1 MLTLTMVASNAKILL
16 GILLG
21 LDGKNEVIGDDL
33 SIQLSIF
40 PILQVF
46 SFVLPDLLV
55 PGLSL
60 KLHVPK
66 ENVISAE
73 NTILILLNLTVPI
86 LKDSWEYITASP
98 MEVN

>member
-1 MLTLTMVASNAKILL
+1 MVASNAKILL

-21 LDGKNEVIGDDL
+21 LEGKNEVMGDDL
-33 SIQLSIF
+33 SIQLSVF

-46 SFVLPDLLV
+46 SFVLPYVLV

-73 NTILILLNLTVPI
+73 NTILTLLNLTVPI
-86 LKDSWEYITASP
+86 LKDSWEYVTASP
-98 MEVN
+98 TEVN

>member
-1 MLTLTMVASNAKILL
+1 MVASNAKILL

-21 LDGKNEVIGDDL
+21 LEGKNEVMGDDL
-33 SIQLSIF
+33 SIQLSVF

-46 SFVLPDLLV
+46 SFVLPDVLV

-73 NTILILLNLTVPI
+73 NTILTLLNLTVPI
-86 LKDSWEYITASP
+86 LKDSWEYVTASP
-98 MEVN
+98 TEVN

>member
-1 MLTLTMVASNAKILL
+1 MLTLTMVASHAKILL
-16 GILLG
+16 GMLLG
-21 LDGKNEVIGDDL
+21 LEGKNEVMGDDL

-40 PILQVF
+40 PILQV

-60 KLHVPK
+60 KLHAPK

-73 NTILILLNLTVPI
+73 STILILLNLTVSV
-86 LKDSWEYITASP
+86 LKDSWEYVTASS